1 MNTTINNLKQ
11 KKPLP
16 QLIKQSSTYKMIVPA
31 KVEAKIRYLCR
42 KFPTLEWSGVLFTT
56 HEGSFEDNNLVI
68 TCQDFYPMDLGSPG
82 FTQFRM
88 DETVAGYIAE
98 NIELFDADVNLIHS
112 HNKLQCFFSGQ
123 DQATLREEGN
133 DKNCF
138 VSLIVNNEGSYCAA
152 VTRKIQKKTK
162 VVTTELGASYEFFG
176 DGPVTIGESSTSP
189 EKVFLNEVIEY
200 FMLNVEVEKVEN
212 PLAYLDDRFEEI
224 EAKKKASTPAKSLST
239 SNSINL
245 DLNYTRVY
253 YPKKGDT
260 TVIYGNDYDEDK
272 DFFDWIHDERKK
284 KEEATEQS
292 LFSEGEME
300 EMIDTSLWRPDE
312 KIIHY
317 LAAQL
322 LTSSLIINKDIDL
335 KQWVV
340 KYMEKKYDEIFSG
353 GNSYE
358 FGQWADAYVE
368 FIVNHYSEENVP
380 EEVLDYF
387 DDYQAHIAK
396 ALIDELDKYPSNEY
410 IGEYQKILEKYLV

>member
-1 MNTTINNLKQ
+1 
-11 KKPLP
+11 
-16 QLIKQSSTYKMIVPA
+16 MIVPA
-31 KVEAKIRYLCR
+31 KVEAKIRYLLR
-42 KFPTLEWSGVLFTT
+42 KFPHTEWSGVLFVKHT
-56 HEGSFEDNNLVI
+56 GSFENNDLVI
-68 TCQDFYPMDLGSPG
+68 TCEDLYPMDLGTTGWTEFKMNEDVTSY
-82 FTQFRM
+82 M
-88 DETVAGYIAE
+88 AE
-98 NIELFDADVNLIHS
+98 NIELFECDLALCHS
-112 HNKLQCFFSGQ
+112 HHTLGAFFSGQ
-123 DQATLREEGN
+123 DTKTLQVEGN
-133 DKNCF
+133 DTNCF
-138 VSLIVNNEGSYCAA
+138 VSLIVDTKGTYVAA
-152 VTRKIQKKTK
+152 ITRKIKEKKE
-162 VVTTELGASYEFFG
+162 VTTYYFGKSYEFFG
-176 DGPVTIGESSTSP
+176 DGEIKIEPPYQAPDVKQKYID
-189 EKVFLNEVIEY
+189 VEVIEY
-200 FMLNVEVEKVEN
+200 FMLDVEVEKVDN
-212 PLAYLDDRFEEI
+212 PLSYLDDRFEEI
-224 EAKKKASTPAKSLST
+224 EAKKKASVPAKGLST
-239 SNSINL
+239 PNSINL
-245 DLNYTRVY
+245 GLNYTRVY
-253 YPKKGDT
+253 DPKKGDT
-260 TVIYGNDYDEDK
+260 TVTYGNDYDNDK

-284 KEEATEQS
+284 KEDATEQS

-387 DDYQAHIAK
+387 DDYQAHIAQ

-410 IGEYQKILEKYLV
+410 IEEYQKILEKYLV